1 MDTVK
6 TIVGL
11 DNIVDYSDNFTEEKS
26 SFYEILSY
34 IKEGTDIMTL
44 FETIDNKVAFFTSG
58 KTEDGSKEFLLFV
71 GNTAIDIIKFF
82 ETKYTQTYLDFDL
95 SDEDKE
101 KQAKSIILMS
111 TSLVQIAG
119 LKEEDLEDEDNN

>member
-1 MDTVK
+1 MSNIK

-11 DNIVDYSDNFTEEKS
+11 DNIVDYSDNFKEDKN

-34 IKEGTDIMTL
+34 VKEGTEIMTI
-44 FETIDNKVAFFTSG
+44 FDTTDNKIAFFTSG
-58 KTEDGSKEFLLFV
+58 KTENGSKEFLLFV
-71 GNTAIDIIKFF
+71 GNTAIDILKFF
-82 ETKYTQTYLDFDL
+82 ESKYTEVYLDF
-95 SDEDKE
+95 SISNEDKE

-119 LKEEDLEDEDNN
+119 LKEEDLEDENSN

>member
-34 IKEGTDIMTL
+34 VKEGTDIMTL

-82 ETKYTQTYLDFDL
+82 ETKYTQTYLDFNL

>member
-1 MDTVK
+1 MDIVK

-11 DNIVDYSDNFTEEKS
+11 DNIVDYSENFTEGKS

-34 IKEGTDIMTL
+34 VKEGTDIMTL
-44 FETIDNKVAFFTSG
+44 FDTTDDKVAFFTSG

-71 GNTAIDIIKFF
+71 GDTAIDIIRFF
-82 ETKYTQTYLDFDL
+82 EGKYTQLYLDASL
-95 SDEDKE
+95 SEEDKE
-101 KQAKSIILMS
+101 KQAKSIIIMS

-119 LKEEDLEDEDNN
+119 LKEEDLEDENSN

>member
-1 MDTVK
+1 MDTIK

-11 DNIVDYSDNFTEEKS
+11 DNIVDYSENFTEDKAT
-26 SFYEILSY
+26 FYEILSHV
-34 IKEGTDIMTL
+34 KEGTDIMTL
-44 FETIDNKVAFFTSG
+44 FDTIDNKVAFFTSG

-71 GNTAIDIIKFF
+71 GDTAIDIIKFF
-82 ETKYTQTYLDFDL
+82 ETKYTQTYLDFNL
-95 SDEDKE
+95 SEEDKE

-119 LKEEDLEDEDNN
+119 LKEEDLEDEDSN

>member
-34 IKEGTDIMTL
+34 VKEGTDIMTL
-44 FETIDNKVAFFTSG
+44 FDTIDNKVAFFTSG

-82 ETKYTQTYLDFDL
+82 ETKYTQTYLDFNL

>member
-1 MDTVK
+1 MDTIK

-11 DNIVDYSDNFTEEKS
+11 DNIVDYSENFTEGKN

-34 IKEGTDIMTL
+34 VKEGTDIMTL
-44 FETIDNKVAFFTSG
+44 FDTTDQKIAFFTSG

-82 ETKYTQTYLDFDL
+82 EGKYTQLYLDSSL
-95 SDEDKE
+95 SEEDRE
-101 KQAKSIILMS
+101 KQAKSIIIMS

-119 LKEEDLEDEDNN
+119 LKEEDLEDENSN

>member
-1 MDTVK
+1 MGTIE

-11 DNIVDYSDNFTEEKS
+11 DNIVDYSENFTEDKN

-44 FETIDNKVAFFTSG
+44 FETTDEKVAFFTSG

-71 GNTAIDIIKFF
+71 GDTAIDIIRFF
-82 ETKYTQTYLDFDL
+82 EGKYTQLYLDASL
-95 SDEDKE
+95 SEEDKE
-101 KQAKSIILMS
+101 KQANSIIIMS

-119 LKEEDLEDEDNN
+119 LKEEDLEDEDSN